1 MVGAFSDVVI
11 VVPPCFAPKLS
22 NRELDVLNNAVY
34 NLGASIMVHPDA
46 KCLSFTTLWRE

>member
-34 NLGASIMVHPDA
+34 NLGASIMVPY
-46 KCLSFTTLWRE
+46 SRTIPRVLWWS